1 MSPPIPIY
9 IVFNL
14 LLRVILHGGRQ
25 FDKSFIPNRW
35 SFLNRVAFS
44 GILVTGTMKYGL
56 LLVFACLICATV
68 GAQDSERNFAGVW
81 NLDEKESE
89 IRPMP
94 VMTHPVLRIRHE
106 GVTITHD
113 GGGKYNTDGSETRFQ
128 LSPGT
133 TSISRT
139 KWEGRSLM
147 INSLVNGPRN
157 FSVNDRWT
165 LSRDGNTLRIRRQI
179 VSIHGEV
186 ESNLVYVR
194 QGSEQHVSK
203 ATPTLE
209 PPPPAPAKL
218 AQSAPAKAQEELT
231 YTIASGTKIPLKLI
245 NAVSTKTASEGDRIY
260 LQTAFPVMAE
270 GRIVIPPGSAVT
282 GTVTSVKRPGRVKG
296 RGELY
301 LRFDS
306 LSLPNGVTRDFKSRP
321 GGLDGDTG
329 ATLDRAEGKIQS
341 PGTKGDDA
349 RKTGQAAGT
358 GAAIGSIAGGVSGR
372 GAMGAGIGAAAGA
385 AGGLAG
391 VLLSRGEETVLARG
405 AIIEMVTDRPI
416 VYAESELKPPGSG
429 R

>member
-1 MSPPIPIY
+1 M
-9 IVFNL
+9 N
-14 LLRVILHGGRQ
+14 
-25 FDKSFIPNRW
+25 
-35 SFLNRVAFS
+35 
-44 GILVTGTMKYGL
+44 YGVL
-56 LLVFACLICATV
+56 FASASLICATLC
-68 GAQDSERNFAGVW
+68 AQDLERNFAGVW
-81 NLDEKESE
+81 DLNEKESE

-94 VMTHPVLRIRHE
+94 VMIHPVLRIKQE
-106 GVTITHD
+106 GHTITHD
-113 GGGKYNTDGSETRFQ
+113 GGAKYNTDGSETRFQ

-133 TSISRT
+133 TSITRT

-147 INSLVNGPRN
+147 INSLVTGPRS

-165 LSRDGNTLRIRRQI
+165 LSKDRNTLRIRRQI
-179 VSIHGEV
+179 TSMQGEV
-186 ESNLVYVR
+186 ESNLVYLR
-194 QGSEQHVSK
+194 QGSDQQVSN
-203 ATPTLE
+203 APRTVQPSPSPASTPE
-209 PPPPAPAKL
+209 RAAG
-218 AQSAPAKAQEELT
+218 KAQQDELT
-231 YTIASGTKIPLKLI
+231 YTITSGTKIPLRLI

-260 LQTAFPVMAE
+260 LQTAFPIMSE

-329 ATLDRAEGKIQS
+329 ATLDREEGKIQS

-349 RKTGQAAGT
+349 RKAGQAAGT
-358 GAAIGSIAGGVSGR
+358 GAAIGSIAGSVGGR

-391 VLLSRGEETVLARG
+391 VLLSRGEETVLPRG
-405 AIIEMVTDRPI
+405 AILEMVTDRPI
-416 VYAESELKPPGSG
+416 VYTESELKPPGSG

>member
-1 MSPPIPIY
+1 M
-9 IVFNL
+9 
-14 LLRVILHGGRQ
+14 
-25 FDKSFIPNRW
+25 
-35 SFLNRVAFS
+35 
-44 GILVTGTMKYGL
+44 
-56 LLVFACLICATV
+56 C
-68 GAQDSERNFAGVW
+68 AQDLERNFAGVW
-81 NLDEKESE
+81 DLSERESE

-94 VMTHPVLRIRHE
+94 MIIYPVLRIKQE
-106 GVTITHD
+106 GVTISHD
-113 GGGKYNTDGSETRFQ
+113 GGAKYNTDGSETRFPI
-128 LSPGT
+128 SPRT
-133 TSISRT
+133 TSITRT

-147 INSLVNGPRN
+147 INSLVTGPRN

-165 LSRDGNTLRIRRQI
+165 LSKDRNTLRIRRQI
-179 VSIHGEV
+179 TSIQGEV
-186 ESNLVYVR
+186 ESNLVYLR
-194 QGSEQHVSK
+194 HGSEQQVSN
-203 ATPTLE
+203 AAPTLQQS
-209 PPPPAPAKL
+209 PPPTPAVQPAE
-218 AQSAPAKAQEELT
+218 AKAQQEELT
-231 YTIASGTKIPLKLI
+231 YTITSGTKIPLRLI

-260 LQTAFPVMAE
+260 LQTAFPIMSE
-270 GRIVIPPGSAVT
+270 GRIVIPPGSAVA

-329 ATLDRAEGKIQS
+329 ATLDREEGKIQS

-349 RKTGQAAGT
+349 RRTGQAAGT
-358 GAAIGSIAGGVSGR
+358 GAAIGSIAGSVGGR

-391 VLLSRGEETVLARG
+391 VLLSRGEETVLPRG

-416 VYAESELKPPGSG
+416 VYTESELNPPGSG